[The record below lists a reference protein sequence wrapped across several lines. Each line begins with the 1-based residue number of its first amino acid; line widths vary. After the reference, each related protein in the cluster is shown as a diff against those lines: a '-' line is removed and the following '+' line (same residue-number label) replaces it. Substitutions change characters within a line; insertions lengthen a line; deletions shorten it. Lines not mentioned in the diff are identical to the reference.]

1 MKKQMIAER
10 ERRSQFIIAEGEKS
24 ALRIRAEGT
33 KVMKQNSGLAEQE
46 STRKISEG
54 NAEGRVEL
62 ARAESQSLELVRS
75 ALQAH
80 SGSQAK
86 YMMSMRYLELLN
98 NIGFSDTSKVLYL
111 PYEAETLRGS
121 VSSLNTVYG
130 KEANRGGST
139 TTTTSSSPSPVA
151 ISSSARA
158 DAFDDLN

>member
-10 ERRSQFIIAEGEKS
+10 ERRSQFIIAEGEKT

-46 STRKISEG
+46 ATRKISEG

-86 YMMSMRYLELLN
+86 YMMAMRYLELLN
-98 NIGFSDTSKVLYL
+98 GIGFSDTDKQIFL

-121 VSSLNTVYG
+121 ISSLNRVYG
-130 KEANRGGST
+130 KDAVVSPANPATPGT
-139 TTTTSSSPSPVA
+139 PA
-151 ISSSARA
+151 IAVTA
-158 DAFDDLN
+158 VNTIPEDAFDDLN

>member
-10 ERRSQFIIAEGEKS
+10 ERRSQFIIAEGEKT

-46 STRKISEG
+46 ATRKISEG

-98 NIGFSDTSKVLYL
+98 SIGFSDTEKQIYL

-121 VSSLNTVYG
+121 VSSLNRVYG
-130 KEANRGGST
+130 KDAVAPTAPADST
-139 TTTTSSSPSPVA
+139 ATPVVAMNA
-151 ISSSARA
+151 ISVS
-158 DAFDDLN
+158 DFDDLN